1 MKKIYDKPA
10 VRVFCIGSQSF
21 VLVGSDVIP
30 PSPPNQ
36 PAGGRRFGASGFD
49 DWDDDEEEE

>member
-30 PSPPNQ
+30 PGPPNQ

-49 DWDDDEEEE
+49 DWDDEEEE